1 MYFSLEDRSVL
12 LRFDKNILLFIYL
25 SFVVLFS
32 QIPIFSVYYIVRGMS
47 SFMMII
53 GVLFIFINWKILI
66 DKSYI
71 RDKLILFS
79 VYFISFSSFFFNDDI
94 PSPVELI
101 FPLFVYF
108 VVRIKN
114 IYRICIY
121 DYFIRLLS
129 LIFLLGICEFIFFLF
144 TNRLFFDFGYVERE
158 DAGQVFVHGLFS
170 MINVGEIFYRFQ
182 SIFDEPGRVGTLCGF
197 MLFIL
202 DYNRYRKE
210 FIVFLIAGI
219 LSLSLA
225 YYVFLVIF
233 LFIYIFSIRSLR
245 QIILLLCVAIT
256 FGVAYSYNKDA
267 FDVGVFDRISVG
279 YENGTLDNR
288 TKDSAKSKLI
298 TDFNNGDIYWI
309 GHGLNASLG
318 NGNAGLFSRYYSIGI
333 IGIIL
338 LFITYNSLLF
348 THNYSSNRMLL
359 FFVFWLSFYQRDY
372 YFNPPDILLVTT
384 YCSMPVL
391 CNKSK

>member
-1 MYFSLEDRSVL
+1 M
-12 LRFDKNILLFIYL
+12 
-25 SFVVLFS
+25 
-32 QIPIFSVYYIVRGMS
+32 
-47 SFMMII
+47 
-53 GVLFIFINWKILI
+53 
-66 DKSYI
+66 
-71 RDKLILFS
+71 
-79 VYFISFSSFFFNDDI
+79 
-94 PSPVELI
+94 
-101 FPLFVYF
+101 
-108 VVRIKN
+108 
-114 IYRICIY
+114 
-121 DYFIRLLS
+121 
-129 LIFLLGICEFIFFLF
+129 
-144 TNRLFFDFGYVERE
+144 
-158 DAGQVFVHGLFS
+158 
-170 MINVGEIFYRFQ
+170 
-182 SIFDEPGRVGTLCGF
+182 
-197 MLFIL
+197 
-202 DYNRYRKE
+202 
-210 FIVFLIAGI
+210 
-219 LSLSLA
+219 
-225 YYVFLVIF
+225 
-233 LFIYIFSIRSLR
+233 R